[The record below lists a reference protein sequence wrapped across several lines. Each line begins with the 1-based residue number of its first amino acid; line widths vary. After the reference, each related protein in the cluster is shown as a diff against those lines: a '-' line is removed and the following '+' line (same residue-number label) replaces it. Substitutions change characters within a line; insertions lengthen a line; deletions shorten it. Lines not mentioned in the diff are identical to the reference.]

1 MKPIKN
7 NSINSC
13 FPCTVGKY
21 NWLLFF
27 IIFYVNGTAQIHIS
41 GNTVFTIAENTTI
54 HVADQQEE
62 MPIIVQKETPSK
74 KSKQIAKQEK
84 KSKKPLQPPI
94 VIKDTGPEKKSVLS
108 FSSVPKTPSALLYS
122 DKSIRIALLNSGN
135 FVVKLFPPKKAKN
148 NSIHTIF
155 LNDNDQQM
163 ETSFA
168 GTLPKPQNHLENQI
182 TRPPPTLTK
191 AHSRIA

>member
-1 MKPIKN
+1 M
-7 NSINSC
+7 
-13 FPCTVGKY
+13 VGKY

-27 IIFYVNGTAQIHIS
+27 LVFYVNGTAQIHVS
-41 GNTVFTIAENTTI
+41 GNTVFTISENTI
-54 HVADQQEE
+54 IYVADQQEE
-62 MPIIVQKETPSK
+62 MPIVVQKETPSK
-74 KSKQIAKQEK
+74 KSKQIAQQK
-84 KSKKPLQPPI
+84 KKIIKPLQPPI
-94 VIKDTGPEKKSVLS
+94 IKKDTEPEKKSVLS

-148 NSIHTIF
+148 NTIHTIF

-191 AHSRIA
+191 AHPRIA